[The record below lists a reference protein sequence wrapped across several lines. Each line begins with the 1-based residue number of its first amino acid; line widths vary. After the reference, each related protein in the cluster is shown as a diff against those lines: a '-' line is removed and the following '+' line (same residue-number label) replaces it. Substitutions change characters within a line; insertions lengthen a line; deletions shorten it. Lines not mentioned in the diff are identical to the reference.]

1 MVRFASFEFFGG
13 IVFWILNGFK
23 GKFKDMMDKQ
33 YSAIL
38 GLVFVT
44 IVIIILAQWF

>member
-1 MVRFASFEFFGG
+1 MVNIRLLEFFGG

-23 GKFKDMMDKQ
+23 GKFKDMIDKQ
-33 YSAIL
+33 YSAII

-44 IVIIILAQWF
+44 ILTIILTQ